1 MMTQGNYQSS
11 SMHLFQKRAT
21 LPVGSFAGSVSNCCR
36 AIYVF
41 LQQFRYHGFNM
52 PWTAI
57 TGLLMR
63 SPSTSTHQSTLGKT
77 LLQRDPLQI
86 WTFHVCFKDAITQHS
101 FLMWLAHLEKL
112 PTRARLARWV
122 SISPNLVAFAIN
134 ILRKEIICFF
144 VVSGLGIYGTL
155 ACSEWPIVTSAS
167 ILDNFLPMAVF
178 SRQHFTDPSKELGVL
193 SHCLL
198 YLPIWSER
206 NKRLHDNI
214 STPPTIVFNQLDRFI
229 RDAILFKRHQ
239 IQNCSLLQHWIS
251 SE

>member
-1 MMTQGNYQSS
+1 MWYIPT
-11 SMHLFQKRAT
+11 HLGPLFERLGHDDPRQLSVLIHA
-21 LPVGSFAGSVSNCCR
+21 SVSETCNSSGWIFR
-36 AIYVF
+36 RLGLKLLSSYIRF
-41 LQQFRYHGFNM
+41 LTTIPL
-52 PWTAI
+52 PWLQHAVD
-57 TGLLMR
+57 
-63 SPSTSTHQSTLGKT
+63 SYYWFVNDPSTSTHQSTLGKT

-86 WTFHVCFKDAITQHS
+86 WTFHVCFKDAIAQHS

-198 YLPIWSER
+198 YLVWAQQATARQHLYASD
-206 NKRLHDNI
+206 HCFQ
-214 STPPTIVFNQLDRFI
+214 PTGPF
-229 RDAILFKRHQ
+229 HQ
-239 IQNCSLLQHWIS
+239 RCNSI
-251 SE
+251 